1 MIGTQTGFVACRDAE
16 ILNDPAHKAAYTNR
30 AATLTAMK
38 DRLNE
43 QEARLVA
50 LEISVFG
57 ESPPPKFP

>member
-16 ILNDPAHKAAYTNR
+16 IAIDPVHKTAYTNR

-38 DRLNE
+38 DMLNE
-43 QEARLVA
+43 HEARLVA

-57 ESPPPKFP
+57 ESPPPTFP